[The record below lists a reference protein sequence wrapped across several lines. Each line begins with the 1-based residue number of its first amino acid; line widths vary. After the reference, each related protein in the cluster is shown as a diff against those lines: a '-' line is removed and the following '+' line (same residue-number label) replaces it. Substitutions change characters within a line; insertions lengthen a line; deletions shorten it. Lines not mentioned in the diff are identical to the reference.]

1 MKAPDRLKES
11 ARHADPSAVGARL
24 SRRRLAV
31 LLAVGTATLAIVSGC
46 GEEEKRKP
54 GGYSFPGAEKDGA
67 GRFKSSQTL

>member
-1 MKAPDRLKES
+1 MKAPDRLKS
-11 ARHADPSAVGARL
+11 TALHTDPATFGVRL

-31 LLAVGTATLAIVSGC
+31 LLAVGSATLAVGSGC